1 MNAHL
6 TNAHATNAPATDHPE
21 RLGGGAMFDRVA
33 PRYDR
38 LNALMS
44 FGLHRLWRRRLVAAL
59 GPLSDGDVALDL
71 ATGTADVALA
81 IARRYPGARVVGVD
95 PSPGMLAV
103 GDDKVRR
110 VSRGGAVTLEIGDG
124 QALGHADDAFA
135 ASCIAFGIRN
145 VPDRPACLAELARV
159 TRPGGP
165 VAVLELS
172 WPRAGLLGPLAR
184 FHVRHV
190 VPRLGAWLSGEREYR
205 YLAESVAAFP
215 APAAFASL
223 MGDAGLVDVRW
234 RAMAFGTATL
244 FVARAP

>member
-1 MNAHL
+1 MNA
-6 TNAHATNAPATDHPE
+6 ATDAHPPE
-21 RLGGGAMFDRVA
+21 DLGSGAMFDRVA

-59 GPLSDGDVALDL
+59 GPLGPGDVALDL
-71 ATGTADVALA
+71 ASGTADVALA
-81 IARRYPGARVVGVD
+81 LARRYPGARVVGVD
-95 PSPGMLAV
+95 PSAGMLAV
-103 GDDKVRR
+103 GADKVRAAGLDAA
-110 VSRGGAVTLEIGDG
+110 VSLEVGDG
-124 QALGHADDAFA
+124 QALAHADDAFA
-135 ASCIAFGIRN
+135 ASCISFGIRN

-205 YLAESVAAFP
+205 YLADSVAAFP
-215 APAAFASL
+215 APDAFAAI
-223 MGDAGLVDVRW
+223 MADAGLVDVDW
-234 RAMAFGTATL
+234 RPMAFGTATL